1 MLKTGISLLT
11 AAALLAGCSQLA
23 VGPAASGQPRPA
35 FKDTV
40 AGMATVSALLVT
52 LEIKRQQTQETL
64 KAQSN
69 PQGISKYQSR
79 LTALDAI
86 KSNMASYA
94 NGSLSVGDRI
104 ALVNASADIAKTRLP
119 DYKDIINT
127 LSTLGQV
134 LMTTQAQMKAGQ

>member
-1 MLKTGISLLT
+1 MLKPALSLLT
-11 AAALLAGCSQLA
+11 AAALLAGCAQMNLA
-23 VGPAASGQPRPA
+23 PVAGGQPRPA

-52 LEIKRQQTQETL
+52 LEIKRQQTQDTL
-64 KAQSN
+64 KAQTN

-94 NGSLSVGDRI
+94 NGNLSVGDRI
-104 ALVNASADIAKTRLP
+104 ALVNASADIAKTKLP
-119 DYKDIINT
+119 DYKDVINT
-127 LSTLGQV
+127 LSSLGQV
-134 LMTTQAQMKAGQ
+134 LLTTQAQMKSGQ